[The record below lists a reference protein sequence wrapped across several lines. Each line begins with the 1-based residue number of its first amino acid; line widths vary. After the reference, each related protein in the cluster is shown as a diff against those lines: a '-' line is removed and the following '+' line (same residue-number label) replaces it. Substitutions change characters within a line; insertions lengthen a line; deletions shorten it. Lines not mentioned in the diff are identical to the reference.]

1 MKKRLLT
8 LATPLN
14 PTAVVDETQKIPR
27 RKTCR
32 LTTKVTPTFQLPMA
46 CYGTRRTGL

>member
-27 RKTCR
+27 RK
-32 LTTKVTPTFQLPMA
+32 LFD
-46 CYGTRRTGL
+46 